1 MQKLTQ
7 EIRCTKSWS
16 LQQIKQFSFD
26 VAIAKTFQRL
36 TSSHVW
42 IKPKYKRGCDVS
54 NPTKEIQQ
62 QKQEEEQFP
71 DLLHRN
77 IPVLGQGDSCLRGGS
92 LDTSFYK
99 ERIASS
105 VFPQRLSLRQSLCS
119 SQLHACNASLFSQFA
134 REKHSAG
141 PPLTTSLWY
150 LTHIQPMREQGSEPT
165 GVGSPPEAAHLPKPS
180 SHREQLTVQQGLLG
194 KSSWADVAWKMW
206 VCLQIICHAKEHA
219 RLIREGKTDRRA
231 KLSCS
236 WKSTRAVTW
245 PLFQPSSAPPPAL
258 LCFSEMLGL
267 IIIFFVVIFNFF

>member
-1 MQKLTQ
+1 MQCLSWDQLTAQISLGTACTSIAPPFSGLIYLLSCQQNQPRSKEPSAQAHVVQRHTDPRIHIGSSMQKLTQ

-134 REKHSAG
+134 TEKHSAG
-141 PPLTTSLWY
+141 PPLTTSL
-150 LTHIQPMREQGSEPT
+150 
-165 GVGSPPEAAHLPKPS
+165 
-180 SHREQLTVQQGLLG
+180 
-194 KSSWADVAWKMW
+194 
-206 VCLQIICHAKEHA
+206 
-219 RLIREGKTDRRA
+219 
-231 KLSCS
+231 
-236 WKSTRAVTW
+236 
-245 PLFQPSSAPPPAL
+245 
-258 LCFSEMLGL
+258 
-267 IIIFFVVIFNFF
+267 